1 MAGCDGKGEREQS
14 EEKNN
19 LPTNH
24 AAQPEIILLIILTA
38 FKKGAKLIP

>member
-1 MAGCDGKGEREQS
+1 MAGCDGKGEGEQS